1 MDTKDEEQDFFAN
14 IDAAKSI
21 INNVNSVKVSDAM
34 DESLED
40 LRDIESE
47 RTSLLREILDKDDLR
62 TQITRLEASRA
73 AAIGQIHQL
82 FSLISLCTSKKRKTQ
97 ESEQEAS
104 EREKKQT
111 QDPVDYLVAKVMA
124 KMEQ

>member
-1 MDTKDEEQDFFAN
+1 M
-14 IDAAKSI
+14 
-21 INNVNSVKVSDAM
+21 
-34 DESLED
+34 ED

-47 RTSLLREILDKDDLR
+47 RTSLVREILDKDDLQ
-62 TQITRLEASRA
+62 TQSTRLEASRA

-82 FSLISLCTSKKRKTQ
+82 FSLISSRTSKKRKSQ

-111 QDPVDYLVAKVMA
+111 QNPVDYLVAKAME